1 MSVGHYGEPDHPEEL
16 YKCIHWNV
24 SWKYPFMLLFVWVYS
39 KETNVEIVAQNHLFT
54 ERHGLFL
61 VDK

>member
-1 MSVGHYGEPDHPEEL
+1 
-16 YKCIHWNV
+16 
-24 SWKYPFMLLFVWVYS
+24 MLLFVWVYS
-39 KETNVEIVAQNHLFT
+39 KETNVEIIAQNHLFT